1 MSTESYRPNAKR
13 YALSLSLTWSKGI
26 FCLSLAHLTVF
37 DRAHES
43 LHRLHKLL
51 TFTLCLF
58 FFLKRL
64 AECWQGCADSIRSIS
79 LQSAKQIHSP
89 SRLFNTVGT
98 VKSVSL
104 QLNFCLRCE
113 ASISP
118 YICFMIWEEFLVLQ
132 WRLPT
137 WHLKMSL
144 LPQLSAVLFDIWMNT
159 TYLWWSHWLLSHLS
173 VRLFMQPKLCVFTQ
187 SLSICM

>member
-1 MSTESYRPNAKR
+1 MKAYTDSISYWPSHFA
-13 YALSLSLTWSKGI
+13 
-26 FCLSLAHLTVF
+26 
-37 DRAHES
+37 
-43 LHRLHKLL
+43 
-51 TFTLCLF
+51 F

-64 AECWQGCADSIRSIS
+64 TECWQGCADSIRSIS

-89 SRLFNTVGT
+89 CRTVGT

-118 YICFMIWEEFLVLQ
+118 YICFMIWEHFLVLL

-137 WHLKMSL
+137 WHLKMPL
-144 LPQLSAVLFDIWMNT
+144 LPQLSAVLLISEWTQHTCAEVID
-159 TYLWWSHWLLSHLS
+159 SCLSHLS
-173 VRLFMQPKLCVFTQ
+173 VRLFMQPKLYVSAQ